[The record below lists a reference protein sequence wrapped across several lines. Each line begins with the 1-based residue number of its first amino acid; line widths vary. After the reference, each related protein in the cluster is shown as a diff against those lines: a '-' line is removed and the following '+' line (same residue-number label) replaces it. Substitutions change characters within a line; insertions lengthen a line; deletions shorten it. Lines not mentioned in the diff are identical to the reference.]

1 MTAFA
6 SFCKKH
12 RHTLVALGA
21 AAVCF
26 AVFLLCWF
34 VSIRGLGSK
43 ALSSKLSDDY
53 SAYYPVEESVSQ
65 SFVFDDD
72 LLAMAFV
79 FGIEGE
85 QPSGTLDLVL
95 TDADTGEVLA
105 QSQGVMENI
114 LPGQYTGLGLDAA
127 VTGTEG
133 RHYLVTLTPHYTGSG
148 RLSIGC
154 SSTATL
160 WEETMTV
167 DGASQDATTAL
178 IVTYRQIG
186 GFLTRYYWVVA
197 LAVLAIVFLGVR
209 SALRRRIA
217 LHRLV
222 FALVLAL
229 GLAYTLVL
237 PPYGAPDEKYH
248 INQSFTLACRW
259 ANVFS
264 PEDWEMGHV
273 PINMSYRREHDFDT
287 LLQDQEEGTTVW
299 AWQAFAD
306 GMFTLSP
313 DDFDS
318 HVALEEAQTDSN
330 PILYLPSAAV
340 VFVGFLLH
348 LGFVP
353 VLLLGRLANLLC
365 FAAMAAAA
373 VRFAPFGRRVFAAAA
388 LLPMTLHLA
397 ASFSRDALL
406 LGLCFAFTSLC
417 LRAAFGEKAPGRA
430 LLIAIAAAG
439 LLFCPGKAVYLPLA
453 ALVLLI
459 PSRHLSLPRP
469 ALWKAGYLAACVL
482 LTLCMNGS
490 MLSFAVGGETQQA
503 AAADSSTE
511 AAPSSAEMDEPAGVP
526 LSLAVHGAPAGEE
539 AATEDTA
546 AADTAPAEE
555 PYHFSADDA
564 EFPADMT
571 LTIREDLIENT
582 PENYVRRLFWYV
594 EGVENPPQAE
604 ITFWADALQ
613 NGDVTAA
620 MLAQSFLFS
629 PTEMESTSLTD
640 SDYLYALTLCLFD
653 RVPNKY
659 ELDGQLD
666 RLASNGRVA
675 LFKEIYSSDTAVA
688 LFADCGVTIGIEDDT
703 RYPLDRKELAQD
715 VEAAIAV
722 RESQSVATGDDAV
735 CYTPGY
741 ILSHPV
747 DTLRLMVRTLIDNTD
762 HYVRTL
768 VGGSLGYYTLD
779 LAWGWVVVL
788 YLLLA
793 WAVIPAG
800 NTPLTGRLRA
810 GAFVLVLLCCALS
823 VAGCLTWTP
832 TYSETLYGLQ
842 GRYFLPVLPLG
853 LLCLAPRRVRIADA
867 AHAEAGLVCALCLA
881 NAGVLLNTML
891 AVVAQ

>member
-1 MTAFA
+1 MTSLEPF
-6 SFCKKH
+6 FQKH

-34 VSIRGLGSK
+34 VSIRGLGTK
-43 ALSSKLSDDY
+43 ALSDKVSDDY
-53 SAYYPVEESVSQ
+53 SAYLPMEDSVSQ
-65 SFVFDDD
+65 SFVFDED

-85 QPSGTLDLVL
+85 QPSGTIDLVL
-95 TDADTGEVLA
+95 TDADTGKVLA
-105 QSQGVMENI
+105 QSQGVMDNI
-114 LPGQYTGLGLDAA
+114 LPGQYTGLGLDTA
-127 VTGTEG
+127 VAGTEG
-133 RHYLVTLTPHYTGSG
+133 RHYLVTLTPHYEGSG

-154 SSTATL
+154 SATATL
-160 WEETMTV
+160 WQETLTV
-167 DGASQDATTAL
+167 DGQTQDATAAL
-178 IVTYRQIG
+178 LVTYRQIG
-186 GFLTRYYWVVA
+186 GFLTRYYW
-197 LAVLAIVFLGVR
+197 LICLLLLAIVFFGVR
-209 SALRRRIA
+209 SALRRRVA

-222 FALVLAL
+222 FALILAL
-229 GLAYTLVL
+229 GVAYTMVL

-264 PEDWEMGHV
+264 SEDWDMGHV

-287 LLQDQEEGTTVW
+287 VLQDQEEHTTVW
-299 AWQAFAD
+299 TWQAFAD
-306 GMFTLSP
+306 GIFTLSP

-318 HVALEEAQTDSN
+318 HTALEEAQTDSN
-330 PILYLPSAAV
+330 PILYLPSAAA

-353 VLLLGRLANLLC
+353 VLVLGRLANLVC
-365 FAAMAAAA
+365 FAALAAAA
-373 VRFAPFGRRVFAAAA
+373 VRFAPFGRRIFAAVA

-406 LGLCFAFTSLC
+406 LGLCFVFTSLC

-430 LLIAIAAAG
+430 LLLAIAAAG

-459 PSRHLSLPRP
+459 SSKRLALPRP
-469 ALWKAGYLAACVL
+469 VLWKAGYLAACVV

-490 MLSFAVGGETQQA
+490 MLRFAVSGDSQQA
-503 AAADSSTE
+503 AAADGQETVQLQE
-511 AAPSSAEMDEPAGVP
+511 SSAAETETEPAI
-526 LSLAVHGAPAGEE
+526 HGAPSAGEDTSGDTGDAGTSVGLSE
-539 AATEDTA
+539 DESAAE
-546 AADTAPAEE
+546 
-555 PYHFSADDA
+555 SA
-564 EFPADMT
+564 
-571 LTIREDLIENT
+571 LTIREDLTENT
-582 PENYVRRLFWYV
+582 VENYVRRLFWYV
-594 EGVENPPQAE
+594 EGTEEPPAAE
-604 ITFWADALQ
+604 VTFWADALQ

-620 MLAQSFLFS
+620 MLAQSFFFS
-629 PTEMESTSLTD
+629 PEEMEASSL
-640 SDYLYALTLCLFD
+640 SDEDYIRALYLCLLD
-653 RVPNKY
+653 RAPTDD
-659 ELDGQLD
+659 EMAGQLST
-666 RLASNGRVA
+666 LQGYGRVMC
-675 LFKEIYSSDTAVA
+675 FKAAYSYPEAIS
-688 LFADCGVTIGIEDDT
+688 LLESYGVTMGIEDDT
-703 RYPLDRKELAQD
+703 RYPMDREELAQD
-715 VEAAIAV
+715 AEAAAAV
-722 RESQSVATGDDAV
+722 RENQSIATGDDAI

-747 DTLRLMVRTLIDNTD
+747 DTLRLLVRTVIENTD
-762 HYVRTL
+762 HYIRTL

-779 LAWGWVVVL
+779 LAWGWVIVL

-793 WAVIPAG
+793 WAMLPAADH
-800 NTPLTGRLRA
+800 PLAGRMRA

-853 LLCLAPRRVRIADA
+853 LLCLAPRRIRVSDA
-867 AHAEAGLVCALCLA
+867 ARAESGLVCALCLA
-881 NAGVLLNTML
+881 NAGVLLNAML